1 MLPKPYDHQ
10 EYLRQVH
17 SSEAVAAMVT
27 SPNAQVR
34 ELWSRLLRL
43 VAAADPS
50 SFHPDIRSWY
60 APIGR
65 PPKDPY
71 RIMRSLLLMI
81 YLGHGSV
88 REWYLTLH
96 HSSALAALCGWSADE
111 PLPAIGTFYMF
122 SHRACQTSPCRGVIR
137 RKQRRIKG
145 TKGEKL
151 KPRRPQVVSRL
162 LERYR
167 RHPPKPPF
175 PRWLSLWAKVL
186 AGSLE
191 RGLLG
196 NLDDVFYVGDGSP
209 VPSGA
214 NDRGHKTCDHGREP
228 CDCPRRYADPGARFG
243 WDPNRECTFFGRHLV
258 TIAALGPCGP
268 LPLYPRFYQ
277 GNRHDG
283 VAFFCAQE
291 EMFQI
296 LPGRVRLTKLAHD
309 SAADILAIYQR
320 CEERGITPFIDL
332 NRRGTKEDAC
342 GASWTH
348 QLPHG
353 LRLDDQGRILCPA
366 GIPTVPRGSSHHGK
380 YQHLDCPKRRHPELK
395 VSCPDSCHLSTKTAS
410 LKRAAALRL
419 LTPVPRGSPTFQRYY
434 KKRTYVEQ
442 WYKQAKVDF
451 AMATAGHRS
460 DPFWNTRLYLT
471 AMLMHFMAWAGLVK
485 EKPMLREVLGT

>member
-10 EYLRQVH
+10 EYLRQIH

-34 ELWSRLLRL
+34 ELWGRLLRL

-50 SFHPDIRSWY
+50 SFHPAILSWY

-81 YLGHGSV
+81 HLGCGSV

-96 HSSALAALCGWSADE
+96 HSPALAALCGWSADE

-122 SHRACQTSPCRGVIR
+122 SHRTCQTIPCRGVVR

-145 TKGEKL
+145 TKGEKV

-196 NLDDVFYVGDGSP
+196 NLNDVFYVGDGSP

-214 NDRGHKTCDHGREP
+214 SGRGHKTCDHGREP
-228 CDCPRRYADPGARFG
+228 CDCPRRYADPIARFG
-243 WDPNRECTFFGRHLV
+243 WDSNRECTFFGRHMV

-283 VAFFCAQE
+283 LAFFCAQE

-296 LPGRVRLTKLAHD
+296 LPGRVRLTKLAHY
-309 SAADILAIYQR
+309 SAADILAVYQR
-320 CEERGITPFIDL
+320 
-332 NRRGTKEDAC
+332 
-342 GASWTH
+342 
-348 QLPHG
+348 
-353 LRLDDQGRILCPA
+353 
-366 GIPTVPRGSSHHGK
+366 
-380 YQHLDCPKRRHPELK
+380 
-395 VSCPDSCHLSTKTAS
+395 
-410 LKRAAALRL
+410 
-419 LTPVPRGSPTFQRYY
+419 
-434 KKRTYVEQ
+434 
-442 WYKQAKVDF
+442 
-451 AMATAGHRS
+451 
-460 DPFWNTRLYLT
+460 
-471 AMLMHFMAWAGLVK
+471 
-485 EKPMLREVLGT
+485 